1 MRGTLVGDALDRTF
15 LGADRRAGKGLD
27 HFPGPLRVADPLG
40 VEIEWTGCNAFIAL
54 LRVD

>member
-1 MRGTLVGDALDRTF
+1 MIGPLVGDALDRTF
-15 LGADRRAGKGLD
+15 LCADRRAGKRLD

-40 VEIEWTGCNAFIAL
+40 VEIKWTSSNAFVAL